1 MNVQTLEDH
10 SGGSGTGHT
19 AIFLYYVLQV
29 TRSHDLA
36 ILERIK
42 TDSLRAQ
49 VYGQLKKRLMAGD
62 WKTGE
67 KIPSENELCRS
78 FGVSRVTVRAA
89 IQQLEILGLV
99 ETKHGGGTFVRDN
112 SSMNAMN
119 DLHSLMQINKYQDI
133 ITVLEF
139 RKIIE
144 KGTIGLAVSRV
155 TDKDIEVLEETYA
168 ALRTSTDDPEAFAK
182 ADYAFHY
189 RIAQIARNPIIAKVY
204 DVIDEILSSAMVD
217 IVRLLGSE
225 MGLRY
230 HRMLIDALKSGDK
243 VACEKFMEA
252 HIEVTIQDIL
262 ASNERSPLDPH
273 RES

>member
-1 MNVQTLEDH
+1 
-10 SGGSGTGHT
+10 
-19 AIFLYYVLQV
+19 
-29 TRSHDLA
+29 LA
-36 ILERIK
+36 KLERIK

-49 VYGQLKKRLMAGD
+49 VYGQLKKNLMEGV

-99 ETKHGGGTFVRDN
+99 ETKHGGGTSVKEY

-119 DLHSLMQINKYQDI
+119 DLHSLMRISKNQDI

-144 KGTIGLAVSRV
+144 KGAIGLAVSRIS
-155 TDKDIEVLEETYA
+155 DKDIEDLEETYA
-168 ALRTSTDDPEAFAK
+168 ALRSSTEAPESFAK

-204 DVIDEILSSAMVD
+204 DVIDGILSAAMVD
-217 IVRLLGSE
+217 IVRMLGPE

-230 HRMLIDALKSGDK
+230 HRKLIDALKAGDK
-243 VACEKFMEA
+243 AACEELMEA
-252 HIEVTIQDIL
+252 HIEVTIQAIL
-262 ASNERSPLDPH
+262 AADELAPQARAENA
-273 RES
+273 

>member
-1 MNVQTLEDH
+1 M
-10 SGGSGTGHT
+10 
-19 AIFLYYVLQV
+19 
-29 TRSHDLA
+29 A

>member
-1 MNVQTLEDH
+1 M
-10 SGGSGTGHT
+10 
-19 AIFLYYVLQV
+19 AK
-29 TRSHDLA
+29 
-36 ILERIK
+36 LERIK

-49 VYGQLKKRLMAGD
+49 VYSQLKKQLMEGV

-67 KIPSENELCRS
+67 KIPSENELCGS

-99 ETKHGGGTFVRDN
+99 ETKHGGGTFVRDY
-112 SSMNAMN
+112 SSMNAMT
-119 DLHSLMQINKYQDI
+119 DLHSLMQISKNQDI

-144 KGTIGLAVSRV
+144 KGAIGLAVARI
-155 TDKDIEVLEETYA
+155 TDKDIEDLEDTYA
-168 ALRTSTDDPEAFAK
+168 ALRTNTDDPEAFARS
-182 ADYAFHY
+182 DHAFHY

-230 HRMLIDALKSGDK
+230 HRKLIDALKSGNK
-243 VACEKFMEA
+243 PACEELMEA
-252 HIEVTIQDIL
+252 HIEVTIQAIL
-262 ASNERSPLDPH
+262 AQETVG
-273 RES
+273 

>member
-1 MNVQTLEDH
+1 M
-10 SGGSGTGHT
+10 
-19 AIFLYYVLQV
+19 AK
-29 TRSHDLA
+29 
-36 ILERIK
+36 LERIK

-49 VYGQLKKRLMAGD
+49 VYSQLKKQLMDGV

-67 KIPSENELCRS
+67 KIPSENELCAS

-99 ETKHGGGTFVRDN
+99 ETKHGGGTFVRDY
-112 SSMNAMN
+112 SSMNAMT
-119 DLHSLMQINKYQDI
+119 DLHSLMQIGKNQDI

-144 KGTIGLAVSRV
+144 KGTIGLAVARV
-155 TDKDIEVLEETYA
+155 TDEDIRDLEDTYA
-168 ALRTSTDDPEAFAK
+168 ALLASTDAPEAFAK

-189 RIAQIARNPIIAKVY
+189 RIAQIAHNPIIAKVY

-225 MGLRY
+225 MGLKY
-230 HRMLIDALKSGDK
+230 HRKLIDALKSGDK
-243 VACEKFMEA
+243 AACEELMEA
-252 HIEVTIQDIL
+252 HIEVTIQNIH
-262 ASNERSPLDPH
+262 AKETIG
-273 RES
+273 

>member
-1 MNVQTLEDH
+1 
-10 SGGSGTGHT
+10 
-19 AIFLYYVLQV
+19 
-29 TRSHDLA
+29 LA
-36 ILERIK
+36 KLERIK

-49 VYGQLKKRLMAGD
+49 VYGQLKRQLMDGV

-67 KIPSENELCRS
+67 KIPSENELCIT

-99 ETKHGGGTFVRDN
+99 ETKHGGGTFVRDY
-112 SSMNAMN
+112 SSMNAMT
-119 DLHSLMQINKYQDI
+119 DLHSLMQISKNQDI
-133 ITVLEF
+133 IAVLEF

-144 KGTIGLAVSRV
+144 KGAIGLAVSRI
-155 TDKDIEVLEETYA
+155 TDKDIDDLEGTYA
-168 ALRTSTDDPEAFAK
+168 ALKTSANDPEAFAE

-225 MGLRY
+225 MGLKY
-230 HRMLIDALKSGDK
+230 HRELIDALRSGDK
-243 VACEKFMEA
+243 QACEKLMEA
-252 HIEVTIQDIL
+252 HIEVTIQAIL
-262 ASNERSPLDPH
+262 AADD
-273 RES
+273 